1 MKNSRWTNKN
11 KFLKGLLCGRV
22 GRMEKRLELAVD
34 ESSGGRMVEKGFHR
48 LEDSEREEDIGKH
61 RELVP

>member
-1 MKNSRWTNKN
+1 
-11 KFLKGLLCGRV
+11 
-22 GRMEKRLELAVD
+22 MEKRLELAVD

-61 RELVP
+61 RELVPWTASSYFSSPSGIIP